1 MPTYSY
7 RCTKCGHQYEKFQKI
22 SDEARPR
29 CPECRCKGER
39 EISGGA
45 GIHFKGSG
53 FYITDYRSDNY
64 KQGAKNEAQSKETK
78 SDSSKSE
85 SKSESKSAD
94 KSTSTK
100 SDTQGKPKSKT

>member
-22 SDEARPR
+22 SDESRPR
-29 CPECRCKGER
+29 CPECRSKGER

-53 FYITDYRSDNY
+53 FYITDYG
-64 KQGAKNEAQSKETK
+64 KAG
-78 SDSSKSE
+78 
-85 SKSESKSAD
+85 D
-94 KSTSTK
+94 KDKK
-100 SDTQGKPKSKT
+100 SDTKAEPKKKPEPKVEKKKGGDS